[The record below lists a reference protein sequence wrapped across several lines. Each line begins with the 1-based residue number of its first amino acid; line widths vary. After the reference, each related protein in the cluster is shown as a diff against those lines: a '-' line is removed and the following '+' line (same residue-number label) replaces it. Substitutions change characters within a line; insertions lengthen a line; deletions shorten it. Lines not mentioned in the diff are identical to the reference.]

1 MNDAV
6 LVLARAVPPCSVAE
20 SQRQLQRVKT
30 SVRFSQSHFSN
41 LLSLR
46 NKVQQQYTHQQH
58 RGQRTGFVRICRGTD
73 KFHLTLPA
81 QHCSHTRKA
90 WLLGGFNACH
100 HLVFPFIF
108 PDDVSD
114 SEESISSNKS
124 CRNERSLQEKLE
136 IVTNEGLLLT
146 VKVFLDWLR
155 TNTDL
160 IIMCAQV
167 GTGLGVCSRAV
178 SVQIPWAGLGW

>member
-1 MNDAV
+1 M
-6 LVLARAVPPCSVAE
+6 
-20 SQRQLQRVKT
+20 
-30 SVRFSQSHFSN
+30 
-41 LLSLR
+41 
-46 NKVQQQYTHQQH
+46 
-58 RGQRTGFVRICRGTD
+58 
-73 KFHLTLPA
+73 
-81 QHCSHTRKA
+81 
-90 WLLGGFNACH
+90 
-100 HLVFPFIF
+100 
-108 PDDVSD
+108 SD

-167 GTGLGVCSRAV
+167 GMVSGLSTRLCLV
-178 SVQIPWAGLGW
+178 SFPGLVAAMAPVLGRG

>member
-1 MNDAV
+1 M
-6 LVLARAVPPCSVAE
+6 
-20 SQRQLQRVKT
+20 
-30 SVRFSQSHFSN
+30 
-41 LLSLR
+41 
-46 NKVQQQYTHQQH
+46 
-58 RGQRTGFVRICRGTD
+58 
-73 KFHLTLPA
+73 
-81 QHCSHTRKA
+81 
-90 WLLGGFNACH
+90 
-100 HLVFPFIF
+100 
-108 PDDVSD
+108 SD

-167 GTGLGVCSRAV
+167 GMVSGLSTRLCHL
-178 SVQIPWAGLGW
+178 PWAGCSPGQRVMLCPPPAELS

>member
-1 MNDAV
+1 M
-6 LVLARAVPPCSVAE
+6 
-20 SQRQLQRVKT
+20 
-30 SVRFSQSHFSN
+30 
-41 LLSLR
+41 
-46 NKVQQQYTHQQH
+46 
-58 RGQRTGFVRICRGTD
+58 
-73 KFHLTLPA
+73 
-81 QHCSHTRKA
+81 
-90 WLLGGFNACH
+90 
-100 HLVFPFIF
+100 
-108 PDDVSD
+108 SD

-167 GTGLGVCSRAV
+167 GTVLGVRSKAV
-178 SVQIPWAGLGW
+178 SVQFPWTGMLRAY

>member
-1 MNDAV
+1 M
-6 LVLARAVPPCSVAE
+6 
-20 SQRQLQRVKT
+20 
-30 SVRFSQSHFSN
+30 
-41 LLSLR
+41 
-46 NKVQQQYTHQQH
+46 
-58 RGQRTGFVRICRGTD
+58 
-73 KFHLTLPA
+73 
-81 QHCSHTRKA
+81 
-90 WLLGGFNACH
+90 
-100 HLVFPFIF
+100 
-108 PDDVSD
+108 SD

-178 SVQIPWAGLGW
+178 SVRIPWAGLGLLRA

>member
-1 MNDAV
+1 M
-6 LVLARAVPPCSVAE
+6 
-20 SQRQLQRVKT
+20 
-30 SVRFSQSHFSN
+30 
-41 LLSLR
+41 
-46 NKVQQQYTHQQH
+46 
-58 RGQRTGFVRICRGTD
+58 
-73 KFHLTLPA
+73 
-81 QHCSHTRKA
+81 
-90 WLLGGFNACH
+90 
-100 HLVFPFIF
+100 
-108 PDDVSD
+108 SD

-167 GTGLGVCSRAV
+167 RMVLGLSTRFCLANL
-178 SVQIPWAGLGW
+178 PGLVAAMAPVLGGG

>member
-1 MNDAV
+1 MEEPRSPARLYQPRAV
-6 LVLARAVPPCSVAE
+6 LLPVGLDLSGGGAPAI
-20 SQRQLQRVKT
+20 
-30 SVRFSQSHFSN
+30 RFSLH
-41 LLSLR
+41 
-46 NKVQQQYTHQQH
+46 
-58 RGQRTGFVRICRGTD
+58 
-73 KFHLTLPA
+73 
-81 QHCSHTRKA
+81 
-90 WLLGGFNACH
+90 
-100 HLVFPFIF
+100 F

-167 GTGLGVCSRAV
+167 GALLGAWARSPGWDAAEAAV
-178 SVQIPWAGLGW
+178 PVLDRR

>member
-1 MNDAV
+1 M
-6 LVLARAVPPCSVAE
+6 
-20 SQRQLQRVKT
+20 
-30 SVRFSQSHFSN
+30 
-41 LLSLR
+41 
-46 NKVQQQYTHQQH
+46 
-58 RGQRTGFVRICRGTD
+58 
-73 KFHLTLPA
+73 
-81 QHCSHTRKA
+81 
-90 WLLGGFNACH
+90 
-100 HLVFPFIF
+100 
-108 PDDVSD
+108 SD

-167 GTGLGVCSRAV
+167 GTLLGVCS
-178 SVQIPWAGLGW
+178 IPLGWNTQSTLSRTAPVLDRR